1 MRSEQIYP
9 DVRTFES
16 IVTGTKEEQGYWV
29 TLEQSYFYPESG
41 GQPADRGT
49 LNGIPVLDVQIKEG
63 YVWHRLA
70 SPLLETEVQGEVDD
84 DIRTDHAA
92 QHTAQHVISAIL
104 QDEFQMKTVSFRTGT
119 EESTLDLDLDTWDD
133 TLQNRLEER
142 LRMVIQA
149 KLPITATEY
158 TEEAALQLPLRKT
171 PQVTGEIR
179 VVQIGELDYSACGG
193 THLASTSELELILFT
208 GLEKVRGNIRLAYVA
223 KDRAFRLLT
232 TERRALAEAARTL
245 SAKKDQVHLVVDEL
259 KQEQVRLNRQ
269 IGQTEDMHVKTVLKQ
284 ILTTDESILTVRHD
298 QEDIRF
304 SEKLVKALAEAGRTG
319 FVWNET
325 AKKLFMCSSGSIHL
339 GQFAKTHLKQFNG
352 RGGGSENNAQ
362 ALFQTH
368 EEAQAYIEAV
378 KEELHT

>member
-104 QDEFQMKTVSFRTGT
+104 QDEFQIKTVSFRTGT

-208 GLEKVRGNIRLAYVA
+208 GLEKVRGNIHLAYVA

>member
-104 QDEFQMKTVSFRTGT
+104 QDEFQIKTVSFRTGT
-119 EESTLDLDLDTWDD
+119 EESTLDLNLDTWDD

-269 IGQTEDMHVKTVLKQ
+269 IGQTEDIHVKTVLKQ

>member
-104 QDEFQMKTVSFRTGT
+104 QDEFQIKTVSFRTGT

-325 AKKLFMCSSGSIHL
+325 AKKLFMCSSGFIHL

>member
-104 QDEFQMKTVSFRTGT
+104 QDEFQIKTVSFRTGT

-269 IGQTEDMHVKTVLKQ
+269 IGQTEDIHVKTVLKQ

>member
-104 QDEFQMKTVSFRTGT
+104 QDEFQIKTVSFRTGT